1 MKKLL
6 IGYSPFVSDNNSYTE
21 SFKRI
26 LSKFGELSNV
36 PSLKDILSFKSNTR
50 YDLLILNWSD
60 NGIVSRRN
68 GSISIIGVIKSFVK
82 LFFWKLISKK
92 IVFVRHNFYP
102 HNTSLKSKNLAVK
115 LIGIYEKFFDACW
128 VHSGHLTENFRFYV
142 PHPLY
147 QVLDKKDPL
156 FDGMKLPEKYFII
169 FGRILSYKKID
180 KLIEV
185 LPDEVNLV
193 VCGYCSDII
202 YLGKLMSYKKNN
214 VTIIPEYISDELAK
228 DMVVQSSGV
237 VICHSDE
244 DMIVSGSIIFAISV
258 GVPVIAIETP
268 FTSWFRETVNAKMI
282 TSVSDFSTLCESMRS
297 FHTEIDND
305 DILNSQNHFSDQAV
319 RSKVNFSLNKLGLI

>member
-36 PSLKDILSFKSNTR
+36 PSLKDILSLRINTR

-68 GSISIIGVIKSFVK
+68 GSISITGVIKVFVK
-82 LFFWKLISKK
+82 LFAWKLISKK
-92 IVFVRHNFYP
+92 IVFVRHNVYP
-102 HNTSLKSKNLAVK
+102 HNTAFKSKKIAVK
-115 LIGIYEKFFDACW
+115 LIGIYEQFFDACW
-128 VHSGHLTENFRFYV
+128 VHSGHFTENSRLYV
-142 PHPLY
+142 PHPIY
-147 QVLDKKDPL
+147 QVSKKKDPL
-156 FDGMKLPEKYFII
+156 FDREKLPKKYFIV
-169 FGRILSYKKID
+169 FGRILSYKKIH

-193 VCGYCSDII
+193 VCGSCSDNS
-202 YLGKLMSYKKNN
+202 YLEKLMSYKKNN

-228 DMVVQSSGV
+228 DMVAQSSGV

-268 FTSWFRETVNAKMI
+268 FISWFRKNVNAKMI
-282 TSVSDFSTLCESMRS
+282 TSVSDFSTLSESMRS
-297 FHTEIDND
+297 FQTEIDND
-305 DILNSQNHFSDQAV
+305 DILNSKNHFSDQAV
-319 RSKVNFSLNKLGLI
+319 RSKVNFSLNKLGFI